1 MTVTVRTVAV
11 DEPFGLVASLAGENG
26 LVWMRAGEGIVGW
39 GEAVRLGPGSGPRRF
54 ARAAQ
59 MLEETFGS
67 MEIHD
72 DVSDFGTG
80 PVAFGTFTFDPDS
93 EGSCLIVPSVVLG
106 RRGGT
111 SWMTLVGPAE
121 APALVRPRGDGSDE
135 IDRIR
140 YAGSTIS
147 EVEWL
152 DAVAAAAQAVRSTE
166 LEKVVLARDLLVWS
180 KSAFDGRRLAARLA
194 ERFPECFTFSL
205 DGMVGAT
212 PDLLARVRGEL
223 VESTAL
229 AGSAPRGSDDDEDER
244 LGRELLSSTKDRA
257 EHLPAVASVRV
268 VLETLCSSLQ
278 VDPEPKLM
286 RLANVQHL
294 ATELRGRLRSPVGA
308 LEVAARLH
316 PTAAVCGA
324 PTEKAQALIRTLER
338 MDRGRYGG
346 PVGWVGANG
355 DGEWGISLRC
365 GEFSGTRGRLFAG
378 AGIVADSLPEAELEE
393 TRLKL
398 RAMQSALSPRPSGW

>member
-1 MTVTVRTVAV
+1 MTLTVRTVAV
-11 DEPFGLVASLAGENG
+11 DEPFGLLASVAGENG
-26 LVWMRAGEGIVGW
+26 LVWMRQGEGLVGW
-39 GEAVRLGPGSGPRRF
+39 GEAVRLDAGTGPDRF
-54 ARAAQ
+54 ERATQ
-59 MLEETFGS
+59 MLKETFGG
-67 MEIHD
+67 MESHD
-72 DVSDFGTG
+72 EVSELGTG
-80 PVAFGTFTFDPDS
+80 PVAFGAFTFDPDS

-106 RRGGT
+106 RRGDV
-111 SWMTLVGPAE
+111 SWMTVVEPAE
-121 APALVRPRGDGSDE
+121 APTLVRSHDEGSGDV
-135 IDRIR
+135 DRIR

-152 DAVAAAAQAVRSTE
+152 DAVAAAAQSVRSTD

-180 KSAFDGRRLAARLA
+180 KSAFDQRRLAARLA
-194 ERFPECFTFSL
+194 ESFPQCFTFSL

-212 PDLLARVRGEL
+212 PELLVRVRGKL

-229 AGSAPRGSDDDEDER
+229 AGSAARGSDHDEDER
-244 LGRELLSSTKDRA
+244 LGRGLLSSAKDRA

-268 VLETLCSSLQ
+268 VLERLCSSLH

-294 ATELRGRLRSPVGA
+294 ATEMRGRLRSPIGA
-308 LEVAARLH
+308 LEVAGRLH

-324 PTEKAQALIRTLER
+324 PTNKAQALIRTLEK

-355 DGEWGISLRC
+355 DGEWGIALRC

-378 AGIVADSLPEAELEE
+378 AGIVAGSLPESELEE
-393 TRLKL
+393 TRVKL
-398 RAMQSALSPRPSGW
+398 RAMQSALAP